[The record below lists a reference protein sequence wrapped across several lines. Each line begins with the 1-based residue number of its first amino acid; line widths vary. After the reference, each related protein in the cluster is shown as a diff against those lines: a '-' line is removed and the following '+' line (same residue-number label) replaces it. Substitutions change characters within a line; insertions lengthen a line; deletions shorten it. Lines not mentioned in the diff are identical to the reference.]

1 MASDETYISDLPQI
15 IEITP
20 SDSFIVETTE
30 GTKRIL
36 WQNVII
42 GEDNIDFYNL
52 ITQNQTDI
60 LTLSSDVTA
69 LSATT
74 TTLVTDVSALSASSE
89 QRQKYGWAYV
99 EIDGTGSIALT
110 AASDNVNSITLTD
123 AGSRVWVQTS
133 NSIDFA
139 NSASINVTFNNS
151 ITSTAIDPNDYTS
164 YTPVIDGREDGKFKV
179 GRFVVDHRLETLALI
194 TGVTTTTTDVNYA
207 TDINTSFVNVSAD
220 DGTISSPQVVK
231 NVALVAT
238 NTSVINGVTTTTT
251 SRDIQTVYNKG
262 DSLPITADEETGDN
276 FGINIIFRYK

>member
-139 NSASINVTFNNS
+139 NNASINVTFNNS
-151 ITSTAIDPNDYTS
+151 ITATAVDPNDYTS

-194 TGVTTTTTDVNYA
+194 TGVTTTSTDVNYA
-207 TDINTSFVNVSAD
+207 TDINTTFVNVSAD
-220 DGTISSPQVVK
+220 DGSISSPQVVK

-238 NTSVINGVTTTTT
+238 NTSVINGVSTTTT

-262 DSLPITADEETGDN
+262 DGLPIAADEETGEN